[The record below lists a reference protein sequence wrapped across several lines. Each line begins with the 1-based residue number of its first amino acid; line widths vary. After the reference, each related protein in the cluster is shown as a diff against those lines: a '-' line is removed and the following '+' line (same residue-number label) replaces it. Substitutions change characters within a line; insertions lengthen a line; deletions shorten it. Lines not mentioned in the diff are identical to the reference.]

1 MSASTA
7 SVEVEPIGETRI
19 APAPVRQASA
29 GAARGGAVLARAHA
43 YFASDQRRAI
53 QTALGAIWLLD
64 GGLQLQS
71 FMYSKGFIAML
82 TANASGQPGWLASSI
97 EGGAHLA
104 QHNLTVWNTLFALTQ
119 LAIGCG
125 LLYRPTVKLA
135 LGGSFAWVLVVW
147 WFGEG
152 FGMLFMN
159 MANPLTGAPGAALL
173 YAIVGMLVW
182 PNGRPGGL
190 LGVRG
195 AKMTWAALW
204 LVMAWLWLLG
214 PNSGANATHDA
225 INAAPSGM
233 SWLSTVQ
240 DWAAEGAQGNGLV
253 IALVLALISAA
264 IGIAVAIDW
273 RPRQFLVLAIVL
285 NLLYWMLGQG
295 FGGVFEGGAT
305 DPNAG
310 LLFVLLALALYPL
323 TPAGRPRPRGAAR
336 RASLAAGALAAV
348 ALLAG
353 CAKADKQAS
362 MSAPT
367 MSTSITSPSA
377 GTGSD
382 GSANPANTTGGSANP
397 ANMTSDSA
405 GPTMNISAGSAQAG
419 ASSSSGG
426 VTANGIK
433 PVPIQVLG
441 TADWQGMKITAQV
454 MTPVPFVI
462 YNGAS
467 KQLVK
472 PGKASFHLMVMLNDA
487 DTNVPIPYATVWATI
502 TKNGKV
508 VFDERQWPMIS
519 RYMGPHYGND
529 VTLPGVGTYK
539 LSLLISPPV
548 SARHIEYQNVWLQPH
563 RVSFTFPWKPT

>member
-1 MSASTA
+1 MSVSTA
-7 SVEVEPIGETRI
+7 SVDVESTGATRIVRAPARETR
-19 APAPVRQASA
+19 
-29 GAARGGAVLARAHA
+29 GGVVLARAHA
-43 YFASDQRRAI
+43 YFASDHRRAI
-53 QTALGAIWLLD
+53 QTALGLVWLLD

-71 FMYSKGFIAML
+71 FMYSHGFIRL
-82 TANASGQPGWLASSI
+82 LLGNAAGQPGWLASSI
-97 EGGAHLA
+97 EWGAHLA
-104 QHNLTVWNTLFALTQ
+104 QHNLTVWDTLFALTQ
-119 LAIGCG
+119 LAIGFG
-125 LLYRPTVKLA
+125 LLYRPAVKLA

-152 FGMLFMN
+152 FGMLFMD
-159 MANPLTGAPGAALL
+159 MANPLTGAPGAVLL
-173 YAIVGMLVW
+173 YAIVGLLVW
-182 PNGRPGGL
+182 PTGRPGGL

-214 PNSGANATHDA
+214 PNSSANATHDA

-240 DWAAEGAQGNGLV
+240 DWAAEGAQGNGLP
-253 IALVLALISAA
+253 IALVLALVSAA
-264 IGIAVAIDW
+264 IGVAVAIDW
-273 RPRQFLVLAIVL
+273 RSRQYLVLAIVL

-295 FGGVFEGGAT
+295 FGGIFEGGAT

-323 TPAGRPRPRGAAR
+323 TPAGGSRPSQGAAR

-348 ALLAG
+348 VLLAG

-362 MSAPT
+362 MSTPA
-367 MSTSITSPSA
+367 MSTSITTPSA
-377 GTGSD
+377 GG
-382 GSANPANTTGGSANP
+382 GGSAN
-397 ANMTSDSA
+397 AASTTGSSA
-405 GPTMNISAGSAQAG
+405 SAATMNMSAGSAQAG

-426 VTANGIK
+426 ATANGIR

-441 TADWQGMKITAQV
+441 TATWQGMKITAQV
-454 MTPVPFVI
+454 MTPVPFVV
-462 YNGAS
+462 YNGTS
-467 KQLVK
+467 RQLVK

-487 DTNVPIPYATVWATI
+487 DTDVPIPYATVWATI
-502 TKNGKV
+502 SKNGKV

-529 VTLPGVGTYK
+529 VTLPGAGTYK
-539 LSLLISPPV
+539 LSLLVSPPV
-548 SARHIEYQNVWLQPH
+548 SARHIEYQNVWLKPH
-563 RVSFTFPWKPT
+563 QVSFTFPWKPT

>member
-1 MSASTA
+1 MEEGQS
-7 SVEVEPIGETRI
+7 GR
-19 APAPVRQASA
+19 
-29 GAARGGAVLARAHA
+29 ARGGTVLARAHA
-43 YFASDQRRAI
+43 YFASDHRRAI
-53 QTALGAIWLLD
+53 QSALGVIWLLD

-71 FMYSKGFIAML
+71 FMYSGGFVRFL
-82 TANASGQPGWLASSI
+82 LANASGQPGWLASSI
-97 EGGAHLA
+97 EWGAHTA
-104 QHNLTVWNTLFALTQ
+104 QHNLAVWNTLFALTQ
-119 LAIGCG
+119 LAIGFG

-147 WFGEG
+147 WVGEG

-182 PNGRPGGL
+182 PNGQPGGL

-195 AKMTWAALW
+195 AKLTWAALW
-204 LVMAWLWLLG
+204 LVMAWLWLMG
-214 PNSGANATHDA
+214 PNSSANATHDA

-253 IALVLALISAA
+253 IALLLAAVSAVL
-264 IGIAVAIDW
+264 GIAVAIDW

-285 NLLYWMLGQG
+285 NLLYWVLGQG
-295 FGGVFEGGAT
+295 FGGIFEGGAT

-336 RASLAAGALAAV
+336 RASLAAGALAAI

-362 MSAPT
+362 MSAPA
-367 MSTSITSPSA
+367 MSTSITTPSA
-377 GTGSD
+377 GTGS
-382 GSANPANTTGGSANP
+382 AA
-397 ANMTSDSA
+397 
-405 GPTMNISAGSAQAG
+405 PTMNMS
-419 ASSSSGG
+419 ASSSPGG
-426 VTANGIK
+426 VTANGVK
-433 PVPIQVLG
+433 PVPVQVLG

-454 MTPVPFVI
+454 MTPVPFVV
-462 YNGAS
+462 YDGTS
-467 KQLVK
+467 KQVVK

-487 DTNVPIPYATVWATI
+487 DTGVPIPYATVWATI

-508 VFDERQWPMIS
+508 VFDERQWPMIA

-529 VTLPGVGTYK
+529 VTLPGPGTYK

-548 SARHIEYQNVWLQPH
+548 SARHVEYANVWLKPH
-563 RVSFTFPWKPT
+563 QVSFTFPWKPT